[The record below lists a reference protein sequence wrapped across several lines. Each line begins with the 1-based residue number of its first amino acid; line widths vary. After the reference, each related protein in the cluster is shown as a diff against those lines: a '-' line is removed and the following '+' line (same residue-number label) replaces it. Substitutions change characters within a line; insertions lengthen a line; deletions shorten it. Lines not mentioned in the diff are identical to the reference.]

1 MKIKNT
7 DHSYCKIKDVKI
19 SGLKAYITLIVYSSA
34 PQTSQDNLG
43 NIDRVFSFYLRDLNS
58 DELHKLS
65 HNNYWIDRTHNYNNE
80 GINIDINMYK
90 EIILEVDITNN
101 NKSTMLN
108 DRWIRQC
115 NIIMVDITTDFEEVW
130 HSETLELMSKE
141 IQLPEL
147 YNIKINS
154 TKENIELS
162 FNYKYESQEDF
173 NYTNDNLITA
183 IEIKSVYTHHIIHT
197 EEELNSSI
205 QKLSNDKIIFTL
217 DKYTEP
223 ININIILKTLKGDIL
238 KKYSKL
244 YNPAINNLNI
254 TIKEKYPKDIINAS
268 IKYNKIIK
276 EIASI
281 NRK

>member
-1 MKIKNT
+1 
-7 DHSYCKIKDVKI
+7 
-19 SGLKAYITLIVYSSA
+19 
-34 PQTSQDNLG
+34 
-43 NIDRVFSFYLRDLNS
+43 
-58 DELHKLS
+58 
-65 HNNYWIDRTHNYNNE
+65 
-80 GINIDINMYK
+80 MYK

-130 HSETLELMSKE
+130 HSENLELMSKE

-223 ININIILKTLKGDIL
+223 ININIILKNLKGDVL

-276 EIASI
+276 EVASI